1 MRVACILTDLYE
13 DPEFDE
19 PFQAL
24 RDAGHEVTVVGLKS
38 GQQVKGKQGKS
49 SASVDLSFADVT
61 PDQFDALLIPG
72 GYSPDKLRAH
82 PEPISFVRGFF
93 EADKPVLAI
102 CHGPQIL
109 ISADVLEGRKLTAWK
124 TIQDDLR
131 RLRTNVEVLDQ
142 EVVVDGN
149 LVTSRQPADIPAF
162 NRESLRALEREPARR

>member
-19 PFQAL
+19 PFKAL
-24 RDAGHEVTVVGLKS
+24 REAGHAVTIVGLKA

-49 SASVDLSFADVT
+49 TARVDEAFGEVN

-82 PEPISFVRGFF
+82 PEPIGFVRAFF
-93 EADKPVLAI
+93 EAGKPVLAI
-102 CHGPQIL
+102 CHGPQSL

-131 RLRTNVEVLDQ
+131 RLRTQVEVLDQ

-149 LVTSRQPADIPAF
+149 LVTSRQPGDIPAF
-162 NRESLRALEREPARR
+162 NRESLKLLERVPARR